1 MNKAK
6 LNKILNEN
14 IRAFVVRR
22 DNSSAIVNKDFI
34 KNLRTKLDYTQ
45 VVFSLVLGVNVK
57 TVKKWEKGS
66 VEPRDI
72 VKKFLYIID
81 KHPGVLNDLYSFQS
95 HETTK
100 VNAEHLTIDEIT
112 LLRNMDKKYK

>member
-34 KNLRTKLDYTQ
+34 KNLRTKLDLHKL
-45 VVFSLVLGVNVK
+45 F
-57 TVKKWEKGS
+57 
-66 VEPRDI
+66 
-72 VKKFLYIID
+72 F
-81 KHPGVLNDLYSFQS
+81 H
-95 HETTK
+95 
-100 VNAEHLTIDEIT
+100 
-112 LLRNMDKKYK
+112 

>member
-45 VVFSLVLGVNVK
+45 VVFSSVLGVSVK
-57 TVKKWEKGS
+57 TIEKWEQGS
-66 VEPRDI
+66 VEPRDM

-81 KHPGVLNDLYSFQS
+81 KHPGILNDLYSFQS